1 MASMKRRPSLQQR
14 TIHERNDRPSVQQRL
29 SRVGRLPR
37 RIAVDA
43 ECVLSS
49 KHTAVQMGTNA
60 RSSSSSSGRCSRFWK
75 KAILVRI
82 RGRQAFRS
90 ATRRTVPVGDVPS
103 VSDYMGTRRH
113 FAIPRDWDRHKTV
126 KFANATA
133 HCFFS
138 INSSFLGKIGGIK
151 LKGGR
156 LLDRLDTLLKP
167 RLRNPM
173 FWPDLTDWYYY

>member
-1 MASMKRRPSLQQR
+1 
-14 TIHERNDRPSVQQRL
+14 HEWNVQAFNSELFTSGTTTEDNR
-29 SRVGRLPR
+29 GW
-37 RIAVDA
+37 
-43 ECVLSS
+43 CGVLRSS

-126 KFANATA
+126 KVVAFWIG
-133 HCFFS
+133 S
-138 INSSFLGKIGGIK
+138 ILC
-151 LKGGR
+151 
-156 LLDRLDTLLKP
+156 
-167 RLRNPM
+167 
-173 FWPDLTDWYYY
+173 